1 MMTQLITSAVFFV
14 TDLYT
19 SQNIQA
25 SDKKMAFVINF
36 VEAVVL
42 CFNWYLADKWT
53 FKTPVFLSSNEKKGN
68 ETYSFRLV

>member
-25 SDKKMAFVINF
+25 SDNKMAFVINF

-42 CFNWYLADKWT
+42 CFN
-53 FKTPVFLSSNEKKGN
+53 
-68 ETYSFRLV
+68 